1 MKIKEILEGYSNS
14 AIDQIAS
21 DKVDESANLRLP
33 RNIIIQE
40 ISSALNSLSYV
51 ASALAPSRPP
61 TYAFIK
67 LLLEAPD
74 HKLPIEGFQ
83 KKVMETTEEMTQ
95 RAGTGKGLSPEKNY
109 QLYINIL
116 KNAWE
121 SDQEIDRSEAL
132 LLEALRNELDIW
144 TREHLL
150 LEHHPEV
157 RELWDLPGA
166 YVSARNRLLVTGIV
180 MTYGE
185 YYVIADEVA
194 YQIRKSWGIDLEKD
208 AYTRLLRSVKN
219 EQLHKFLN
227 QNSLQLSGTKE
238 ERIERIINALIP
250 PSEFLDALQVSEL
263 KEFCG
268 QNGIQKSGTK
278 SEVIANIIDHFDR
291 GQDLHEEKEEEP
303 PSKLPEEPEE
313 RSLKENELKGLLFNL
328 TSDQL
333 YDVLYE
339 CHLKTSGNKEEKVTR
354 LMESP
359 WSEISMLDS
368 LRKKDLSEVCRKMN
382 ISNSG
387 IKRELIDRL
396 IEQANI
402 QYSESTQQA
411 VESGQ
416 ETASQTTRQNVGAK
430 VDKPRGL
437 QDIKADYPELEYDEQ
452 IILAL
457 IRDTKSLTE
466 SDIERA
472 SKRHGLGWNLTKARM
487 AEMISK
493 LNHAVKNP
501 LRVRS
506 VQSIN
511 IYEWNIEGASEEGRL
526 KKHSAREIIDA
537 LRHGVV
543 PDQNLDLLVIGQKK
557 TRDHLK
563 SLLDEAKQN
572 KSPFKFIRG
581 PYGSGKTFLLSWLR
595 EQAIKDEF
603 VTSTV
608 IIGPNQSLADLPVFY
623 ASVVNGLRTKEKHDS
638 SALADILESWLLT
651 LEKKTAQIEGVD
663 LSDPS
668 SRSRLSELVEQRVET
683 ELAQIA
689 DVDPGFVPAL
699 RAFYRAKMNSD
710 DELANTAINWLS
722 GSESVSAKMLNKI
735 GVRGKLEESQVFP
748 RLRALIEVIKN
759 SRYQGLLLLI
769 DELELIRKFPTSRE
783 RGEAFEILRLLV
795 DESGKS
801 GLPGCF
807 LTFTGT
813 DTFFEDDKAGL
824 KSYEALSDRLSL
836 PRSSKGYTNVRQPV
850 ISLQGLDKDKLMSV
864 LKQVRYIHGVAFDWN
879 AHEELPD
886 EALERM
892 VQEWT
897 AFGEESVSR
906 KPRPVIREFIHVL
919 DLCEENPDTSY
930 EDIIQLEAPSQNL
943 NSQITDILNQ

>member
-1 MKIKEILEGYSNS
+1 MKLQEILEKYSDS

-40 ISSALNSLSYV
+40 ISSALNSLSYI

-67 LLLEAPD
+67 LLLESPE
-74 HKLPIEGFQ
+74 HKLPIDGFQ
-83 KKVMETTEEMTQ
+83 KMVMETTDNMTE
-95 RAGTGKGLSPEKNY
+95 RAKTGKGLTSGKNY

-132 LLEALRNELDIW
+132 LLEALRNELGIW

-150 LEHHPEV
+150 LEHHPDV

-180 MTYGE
+180 MTYE
-185 YYVIADEVA
+185 DYYVIADEVA

-208 AYTRLLRSVKN
+208 AYTRLLKALKN
-219 EQLHKFLN
+219 EQLHKFLD
-227 QNSLQLSGTKE
+227 QTGLQLSGTKE
-238 ERIERIINALIP
+238 ERIDRIVNALIP
-250 PSEFLDALQVSEL
+250 PSEILDSLQVNEL
-263 KEFCG
+263 RDFCG
-268 QNGIQKSGTK
+268 NNNIQKSGTK
-278 SEVIANIIDHFDR
+278 SDVIGNIIDYFDQ
-291 GQDLHEEKEEEP
+291 GLDQVKKEKET
-303 PSKLPEEPEE
+303 PSSNLPEEPEE
-313 RSLKENELKGLLFNL
+313 RSLKEQELKGMLYNL

-333 YDVLYE
+333 YDVLAKCY
-339 CHLKTSGNKEEKVTR
+339 LKTSGNKEEKITR
-354 LMESP
+354 LVESP
-359 WSEISMLDS
+359 WSENTMLDC
-368 LRKKDLSEVCRKMN
+368 LRKVDLAGICKKMN

-387 IKRELIDRL
+387 IKKELIDR
-396 IEQANI
+396 IIDQANI
-402 QYSESTQQA
+402 KYNETTKQAVTNGEAQNTQQK
-411 VESGQ
+411 E
-416 ETASQTTRQNVGAK
+416 EKT
-430 VDKPRGL
+430 KPVTGKPKGL
-437 QDIKADYPELEYDEQ
+437 QDIKADYPELDNDEQ

-457 IRDTKSLTE
+457 TKDAKSLTE
-466 SDIERA
+466 RDIERA
-472 SKRHGLGWNLTKARM
+472 SQRHGLGWNLTKARM
-487 AEMISK
+487 SEIMAK
-493 LNHAVKNP
+493 LNQANNNP
-501 LRVRS
+501 LKVRS

-511 IYEWNIEGASEEGRL
+511 IYEWNIEGAKEEGKL
-526 KKHSAREIIDA
+526 KKQGAREIIDA

-543 PDQNLDLLVIGQKK
+543 PDQDLDLLVIGQKK
-557 TRDHLK
+557 IRNHLK
-563 SLLDEAKQN
+563 SLLKEAKQN

-595 EQAIKDEF
+595 EQAINEEF

-623 ASVVNGLRTKEKHDS
+623 SSLINGLRTKEKRDS

-651 LEKKTAQIEGVD
+651 LQRKTAQIEGLD
-663 LSDPS
+663 LTNQSNQDK
-668 SRSRLSELVEQRVET
+668 LMKLVEKRVET
-683 ELAQIA
+683 ELSHIS

-699 RAFYRAKMNSD
+699 RAFYRAKITAD

-722 GSESVSAKMLNKI
+722 GSESVSTKILNKI
-735 GVRGKLEESQVFP
+735 GVRGKLDSNEVFP
-748 RLRALIEVIKN
+748 RIRALIEVIKN

-769 DELELIRKFPTSRE
+769 DELELIRKFPNTRE
-783 RGEAFEILRLLV
+783 REKAFEILRLLV
-795 DESGKS
+795 DESGKN

-813 DTFFEDDKAGL
+813 DNFFDDDRAGL
-824 KSYEALSDRLSL
+824 KSYEALSDRLAL
-836 PRSSKGYTNVRQPV
+836 PKTPNGFTNVRQPV
-850 ISLQGLDKDKLMSV
+850 IFLQGLDREKLMAV

-879 AHEELPD
+879 SNDKLPD

-897 AFGEESVSR
+897 AFGEETVSR
-906 KPRPVIREFIHVL
+906 KPRPIIREFIHVL
-919 DLCEENPDTSY
+919 DLCEENPETSY
-930 EDIIQLEAPSQNL
+930 EEIIQLEAPANNL
-943 NSQITDILNQ
+943 DSQISDILNQ